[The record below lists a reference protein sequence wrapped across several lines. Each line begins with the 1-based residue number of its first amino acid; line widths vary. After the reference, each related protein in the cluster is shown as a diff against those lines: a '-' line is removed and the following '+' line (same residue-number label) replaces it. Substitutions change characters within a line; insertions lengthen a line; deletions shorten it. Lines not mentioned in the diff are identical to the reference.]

1 MLAGELAALVV
12 EGIAVAVTRGLA
24 HDADVAVVLQPAQL
38 AVIGNVAP
46 DEVTPDAVPRR
57 TLGPQVAGIEPLN
70 RRIADLG
77 LELLVEDHNVG
88 VRIARR
94 SLAAPVPGGLCQD
107 RNGGGAG
114 ERSQQRAAAE

>member
-24 HDADVAVVLQPAQL
+24 HDADVAVVFQPAQL

-46 DEVTPDAVPRR
+46 DAVTRDAVPRR
-57 TLGPQVAGIEPLN
+57 TLGPQVAGIKPLN

-94 SLAAPVPGGLCQD
+94 SPAAPVPGGLCQD
-107 RNGGGAG
+107 RNGGAG